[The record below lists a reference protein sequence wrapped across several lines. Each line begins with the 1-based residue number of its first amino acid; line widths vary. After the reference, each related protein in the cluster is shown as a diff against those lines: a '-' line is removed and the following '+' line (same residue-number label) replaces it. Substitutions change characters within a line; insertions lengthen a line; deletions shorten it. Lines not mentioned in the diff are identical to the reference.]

1 MFETLFQICHN
12 EGTTEAGVSIS
23 VSFVL
28 VEICH
33 ILVLVKI
40 MLAEH
45 KRQCASQFDFNDH
58 PLDGL
63 QADIKS
69 LIERVVI
76 CQDQYEMPTE
86 DEVTRVLSLAVS
98 SQLSI
103 VDSPSL

>member
-1 MFETLFQICHN
+1 MLL
-12 EGTTEAGVSIS
+12 VS
-23 VSFVL
+23 
-28 VEICH
+28 
-33 ILVLVKI
+33 VKM

-45 KRQCASQFDFNDH
+45 KQQSASEFDFNEH

-63 QADIKS
+63 PTDIKS

-98 SQLSI
+98 GLFCH
-103 VDSPSL
+103 L